1 MRLWAKL
8 PRRHLVGKLSE
19 TPPSCRQN
27 TNAAILCVK
36 PSETPPSCRQNT
48 HAAILWVRLS
58 EKPPSCRQNTNAA
71 ILWVKHSETP
81 PSCRQNTVRNHTAE
95 VVARVLLDRV
105 INRFGTPLRILS
117 DQGRGWKSTR
127 SGQVPTNPPQTA
139 WWNASTELL
148 IACWLR
154 SSPITNGTGVKGWNL

>member
-1 MRLWAKL
+1 MALEVRKCEECIVAVVDLFTRWA
-8 PRRHLVGKLSE
+8 E
-19 TPPSCRQN
+19 TIP
-27 TNAAILCVK
+27 
-36 PSETPPSCRQNT
+36 
-48 HAAILWVRLS
+48 VR
-58 EKPPSCRQNTNAA
+58 K
-71 ILWVKHSETP
+71 
-81 PSCRQNTVRNHTAE
+81 HTAE

-117 DQGRGWKSTR
+117 DQGREFESTLFR
-127 SGQVPTNPPQTA
+127 ELCDRLEIDKVRTSPYQLSQTA